1 MLEGSRVLRNAVVA
15 RHHASLNQFSSASL
29 KPSAL
34 TERRRLVLLQ
44 PTRATSAFLISL
56 LRRRG
61 DDERSA
67 PHWACEDMSLGRF
80 VERHRASLLL
90 VSLFLL
96 LFGSRA
102 LLIRYAGYSTP
113 FLDEWEADG
122 ATLLKPYLAGH
133 LGVGDLFV
141 PISEHRI
148 PFTKLAVLA
157 AYQIAGYWDVVLQ
170 MIINALADSATVVAV
185 AYALS
190 RALPR
195 NWAVAAMILSV
206 AINAVPYGYDN
217 AVLGFNT
224 HFYLL
229 LTFSFVGLWLLAD
242 SRAWSPR
249 WALGVLFAAA
259 SSMCLASGAL
269 TLSAAA
275 AAQGMQMACG
285 RRAGLS
291 ERVAIAAL
299 VAFSVALISIVPHVP
314 VADEL
319 RAHSV
324 GQALVA
330 FGALASWPS
339 HSLLGLILFLPS
351 AIFVWRVFA
360 ERPPLS
366 DPRWFNV
373 MALAWVVSQILSL
386 AIGRAQL
393 PLQTR
398 YADILLVG
406 VTINLVSA
414 FWLFQWNAAQPT
426 PKPWGRL
433 SLAAWLGLLA
443 LSLTHPQRHLPSQI
457 EEWRTILA
465 AGQSNVRDYLS
476 TGDPAFATRAPAREV
491 PSYDPGK
498 LRELLDT
505 PEIRAALPPD
515 LTGKAPPRLWLE
527 AVKEFVLRA
536 GPVWLG
542 LAVVLLIAVLASGT
556 TAPAAPRTRPAP
568 RSPA

>member
-1 MLEGSRVLRNAVVA
+1 M
-15 RHHASLNQFSSASL
+15 
-29 KPSAL
+29 
-34 TERRRLVLLQ
+34 RLV
-44 PTRATSAFLISL
+44 
-56 LRRRG
+56 
-61 DDERSA
+61 
-67 PHWACEDMSLGRF
+67 RF
-80 VERHRASLLL
+80 VEEHRASLLL
-90 VSLFLL
+90 ISLFLL
-96 LFGSRA
+96 LLGSRVV
-102 LLIRYAGYSTP
+102 LIRYAGFATP

-122 ATLLKPYLAGH
+122 ATLLKPYLAGY
-133 LGVGDLFV
+133 LGISDLFV
-141 PISEHRI
+141 PIGEHRI
-148 PFTKLAVLA
+148 PFTKLTVLA
-157 AYQIAGYWDVVLQ
+157 AYQIAGYWDVILQ
-170 MIINALADSATVVAV
+170 MIINAFVDSATVVAI

-190 RALPR
+190 RSLPR
-195 NWAVAAMILSV
+195 NWAV
-206 AINAVPYGYDN
+206 AVPYGYDN

-229 LTFSFVGLWLLAD
+229 LTFSFVGLWLLTD

-275 AAQGMQMACG
+275 AAQCMQMACG

-291 ERVAIAAL
+291 ERFAIAAL

-351 AIFVWRVFA
+351 AIFVWRVLA

-366 DPRWFNV
+366 DRRWFNV

-433 SLAAWLGLLA
+433 SLAACLGLLA
-443 LSLTHPQRHLPSQI
+443 LSLTHPQRHLPGQI
-457 EEWRTILA
+457 EEWRTMLA
-465 AGQSNVRDYLS
+465 AGQRNVRNYLS
-476 TGDPAFATRAPAREV
+476 TGDPAFASSAPAREV

-515 LTGKAPPRLWLE
+515 LTGKAPPRPWLE
-527 AVKEFVLRA
+527 AVKEFVLGA
-536 GPVWLG
+536 CPVWLG
-542 LAVVLLIAVLASGT
+542 LAVLLLIAVVASGM
-556 TAPAAPRTRPAP
+556 TAPAAPRT
-568 RSPA
+568 

>member
-1 MLEGSRVLRNAVVA
+1 
-15 RHHASLNQFSSASL
+15 
-29 KPSAL
+29 
-34 TERRRLVLLQ
+34 
-44 PTRATSAFLISL
+44 
-56 LRRRG
+56 
-61 DDERSA
+61 
-67 PHWACEDMSLGRF
+67 MSLVRF
-80 VERHRASLLL
+80 IEERRASLLL

-96 LFGSRA
+96 LFGSRVA
-102 LLIRYAGYSTP
+102 LIRYAGYSTP

-122 ATLLKPYLAGH
+122 ATLLKPYLEGH
-133 LGVGDLFV
+133 LGLSDLFV

-148 PFTKLAVLA
+148 PFTKLTVLVS
-157 AYQIAGYWDVVLQ
+157 YQIAGYWDVILQ
-170 MIINALADSATVVAV
+170 MIINAFVDCATVVAI

-190 RALPR
+190 RPLQR
-195 NWAVAAMILSV
+195 DWAVAAMILSV
-206 AINAVPYGYDN
+206 AINAAPYGYDN
-217 AVLGFNT
+217 VVLGFNT

-269 TLSAAA
+269 TLGAAA

-285 RRAGLS
+285 RRASLS
-291 ERVAIAAL
+291 EKVAIAAL

-319 RAHSV
+319 RAHSAT
-324 GQALVA
+324 QALFA

-339 HSLLGLILFLPS
+339 HSLLGLIFFLPS
-351 AIFVWRVFA
+351 ALFVWRVLA

-366 DPRWFNV
+366 NPRWFNV

-386 AIGRAQL
+386 AVGRAQL

-414 FWLFQWNAAQPT
+414 LWLFQSNVAQAM
-426 PKPWGRL
+426 PKLWGRL
-433 SLAAWLGLLA
+433 SLGAWLGLLA
-443 LSLTHPQRHLPSQI
+443 LSLTHPQRHLPGRI

-465 AGQSNVRDYLS
+465 AGQTNVRDYLS
-476 TGDPAFATRAPAREV
+476 TGDPAFVSRTPALEV

-498 LRELLDT
+498 LRQLLDT
-505 PEIRAALPPD
+505 PEIRATLPPE
-515 LTGKAPPRLWLE
+515 LTGKAPPHPGLE
-527 AVKEFVLRA
+527 AVKEFILRT
-536 GPVWLG
+536 GPIWLG
-542 LAVVLLIAVLASGT
+542 FGVLLLIAVVASGSGGGR
-556 TAPAAPRTRPAP
+556 AREPWKIV

>member
-1 MLEGSRVLRNAVVA
+1 
-15 RHHASLNQFSSASL
+15 
-29 KPSAL
+29 
-34 TERRRLVLLQ
+34 
-44 PTRATSAFLISL
+44 
-56 LRRRG
+56 
-61 DDERSA
+61 
-67 PHWACEDMSLGRF
+67 MSLVRF
-80 VERHRASLLL
+80 VDEHRASLLL
-90 VSLFLL
+90 ISLFLL
-96 LFGSRA
+96 LLGSRVV
-102 LLIRYAGYSTP
+102 LIRYAGFATP

-122 ATLLKPYLAGH
+122 ATLLKPYLAGY
-133 LGVGDLFV
+133 LGISDLFL

-148 PFTKLAVLA
+148 PFTKLTVLA
-157 AYQIAGYWDVVLQ
+157 AYQIAGYWDVILQ
-170 MIINALADSATVVAV
+170 MIINAFVDSMTVVAV

-195 NWAVAAMILSV
+195 NFAAAAMILSI

-217 AVLGFNT
+217 VVLGFNT

-229 LTFSFVGLWLLAD
+229 LTFSFIGLWFLAD

-249 WALGVLFAAA
+249 WTFGVLFAVA

-285 RRAGLS
+285 RRAGLR
-291 ERVAIAAL
+291 EKAAIAAL
-299 VAFSVALISIVPHVP
+299 VAVSVALISLVPHVP
-314 VADEL
+314 VSDEL

-324 GQALVA
+324 WQTFLA

-339 HSLLGLILFLPS
+339 HSLPGLIFFLPS
-351 AIFVWRVFA
+351 VLFVWRAFA
-360 ERPPLS
+360 ERPPLT

-386 AIGRAQL
+386 AVGRAQL

-414 FWLFQWNAAQPT
+414 LWLFQSNAAQPT
-426 PKPWGRL
+426 PRPLGRL
-433 SLAAWLGLLA
+433 SLATWLGLLA
-443 LSLTHPQRHLPSQI
+443 LSLTHPQRHLPDRI

-465 AGQSNVRDYLS
+465 TGQTNVRGYVM
-476 TGDPAFATRAPAREV
+476 TGDSAFVSHTPAREV
-491 PSYDPGK
+491 PSFDPGR

-515 LTGKAPPRLWLE
+515 LTGKSPPRPWLE
-527 AVKEFVLRA
+527 AAKEFVLRS
-536 GPVWLG
+536 GPLWLG
-542 LAVVLLIAVLASGT
+542 SAVLLLIAVAASK
-556 TAPAAPRTRPAP
+556 AASSAGARTPP
-568 RSPA
+568 VVRSPA